1 MSTHSGSSLCN
12 RTIHRREALAT
23 IGTGIAGT
31 LLASTASAA
40 SKTASTD
47 VLMLAYPNFTLL
59 DLVGPHAILSMTA
72 GLQVSI
78 VAKTKDPV
86 RTDSGVQITPHKT
99 LQETT
104 EEPLILFVPGG
115 TQGTLAA
122 MEDKEIIDFLKSR
135 GAKATYVTSVCT
147 GSLVLGAAG
156 LLKGYQATTHWACID
171 ILKTLGAIPTVKRVV
186 EDRNRITGAGVTAGL
201 DFGLRLAAK
210 LKDDQYAKNLQL
222 TIEYDPEPPF
232 KSGSPASADAALVKA
247 ARNRFSPFLRR
258 AEAVAQRAAQ

>member
-1 MSTHSGSSLCN
+1 MSLHNDIPISR
-12 RTIHRREALAT
+12 RTALAGVGAGLVGT
-23 IGTGIAGT
+23 I
-31 LLASTASAA
+31 LASNASAA
-40 SKTASTD
+40 PKITSTD
-47 VLMLAYPNFTLL
+47 VLMLAYPNFTML
-59 DLVGPHAILSMTA
+59 DLVGPHAVLSMTA

-86 RTDSGVQITPHKT
+86 RTDSGVQIIPHKT

-104 EEPLILFVPGG
+104 DEPLILFVPGG

-122 MEDKEIIDFLKSR
+122 MEDKEIIDFLKIR

-156 LLKGYQATTHWACID
+156 LLKGYKATTHWACID
-171 ILKTLGAIPTVKRVV
+171 ILKTMGAIPTVKRVV

-210 LKDDQYAKNLQL
+210 LKDDKYAQGLQL
-222 TIEYDPEPPF
+222 AIEYDPEPPF
-232 KSGSPASADAALVKA
+232 KSGSPASADAALVKST
-247 ARNRFSPFLRR
+247 RNRYAPFLRR
-258 AEAVAQRAAQ
+258 AEAVAKRVAQ